1 MWCART
7 SNRKPLKAARLRLLQ
22 AGVRVSFIYFVAISF
37 SSTKKQSALASPIQQ
52 ESGGE
57 LLPQKL
63 GAQRPAPT
71 PQPCSLPVLGPHQAS
86 GSPVGARCGE
96 EGSCWLG
103 PRCCSRA
110 GRRASKL
117 EPGSLPGLLAAAFDK
132 ASLCVGWGPGRLEPA
147 HIWRPA
153 EAQAAG
159 GRQRR
164 HPEPHARPWVNTPA
178 PTQRLTFR
186 PQGCLSS
193 RTRAHATANIP
204 PGHRAEQAAHP
215 TAG

>member
-1 MWCART
+1 MWWCAPT
-7 SNRKPLKAARLRLLQ
+7 SCRERLMAARLRLQPRQESWSL
-22 AGVRVSFIYFVAISF
+22 FIYFLAISF
-37 SSTKKQSALASPIQQ
+37 SITKS
-52 ESGGE
+52 
-57 LLPQKL
+57 QKRI
-63 GAQRPAPT
+63 APSPAPSNQRVEGT
-71 PQPCSLPVLGPHQAS
+71 SCPRSWRPPHSPTLSPSSCPPPRRQVGALSVRRGAAGLGP
-86 GSPVGARCGE
+86 G
-96 EGSCWLG
+96 
-103 PRCCSRA
+103 CSSRV
-110 GRRASKL
+110 GRRASRL

-132 ASLCVGWGPGRLEPA
+132 APLCVGWGPGRLEPA

-215 TAG
+215 KAG

>member
-1 MWCART
+1 MWWCART
-7 SNRKPLKAARLRLLQ
+7 SCKERLMAARLRLQPRQESWSL
-22 AGVRVSFIYFVAISF
+22 FIYFLAISF
-37 SSTKKQSALASPIQQ
+37 SITRSQKRIAPSPAPSNQ
-52 ESGGE
+52 SGGN
-57 LLPQKL
+57 LLSQKL
-63 GAQRPAPT
+63 APT
-71 PQPCSLPVLGPHQAS
+71 PQPCSLPIYCLPTTTRQVGAPSVRRGAAGLGP
-86 GSPVGARCGE
+86 G
-96 EGSCWLG
+96 
-103 PRCCSRA
+103 CSSRV
-110 GRRASKL
+110 GRRASRL

-132 ASLCVGWGPGRLEPA
+132 APLCVGWGPGRLEPA

-215 TAG
+215 KAG